1 MIDTHL
7 ENYAAPGTGRERVT
21 KSSRM
26 RGESDGLSRRAG
38 AAWAPAGSACGFS
51 AARLQCPGRGWGGRG
66 RGGRRAPPSLPFGLD
81 RRRRLAAGPGPR
93 PRPCPPLAAPP
104 LVPPGPPP
112 RRPWGRGP
120 GAQTHGRG
128 SAPRVT
134 PQRGGESARAREG
147 VGSGERGRGR
157 AQAAARG
164 EEGAGPGL
172 GGSRRGAGEAGT
184 RRAHFPAKCQLPG
197 REFRPLTFWAPGKVS
212 GNLRF

>member
-51 AARLQCPGRGWGGRG
+51 AARLQCPGGRG

-104 LVPPGPPP
+104 LVPPGPPAETLGEGAGRADP
-112 RRPWGRGP
+112 RPGLGASSNAPKRRGERA
-120 GAQTHGRG
+120 GEGG
-128 SAPRVT
+128 SRL
-134 PQRGGESARAREG
+134 RRARARA
-147 VGSGERGRGR
+147 S
-157 AQAAARG
+157 
-164 EEGAGPGL
+164 AGGCPRR
-172 GGSRRGAGEAGT
+172 GGSRART
-184 RRAHFPAKCQLPG
+184 RR
-197 REFRPLTFWAPGKVS
+197 
-212 GNLRF
+212 